1 MTKKHMKISI
11 PKMADKAIKEA
22 FKGVIRENKKA
33 GLPLIIWKDGKIVK
47 IPPEKLKK
55 TGS

>member
-1 MTKKHMKISI
+1 MKISI

-33 GLPLIIWKDGKIVK
+33 GLPLIIWKNGKVVK